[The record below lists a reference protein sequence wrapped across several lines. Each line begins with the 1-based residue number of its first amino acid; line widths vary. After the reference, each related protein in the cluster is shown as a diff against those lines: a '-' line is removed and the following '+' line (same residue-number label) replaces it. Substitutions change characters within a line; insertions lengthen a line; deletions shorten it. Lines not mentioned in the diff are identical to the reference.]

1 MGKKIQFNIS
11 DLVWDKLIQKA
22 VEEGF
27 LEESIVTNKR
37 TYGMNK
43 YVNYILNLYLTKPDF
58 IKSNPN
64 EDKII
69 TLLTK
74 QQETFLN
81 LNTMLHSV
89 AKKDKEDPIQP
100 DSFTR
105 VLSLLKE
112 KKKMKMSEI
121 SQITGLKFEILIVLL
136 GHLYIENKIAYDNQ
150 MRYYLL

>member
-1 MGKKIQFNIS
+1 MGKKIRFNIS
-11 DLVWDKLIQKA
+11 DLLWEKLVKKA

-27 LEESIVTNKR
+27 LEESIDPNKR

-43 YVNYILNLYLTKPDF
+43 YVNYILNLYITKPDF

-69 TLLTK
+69 ALLTK
-74 QQETFLN
+74 QQETFSNLN
-81 LNTMLHSV
+81 LILHSA
-89 AKKDKEDPIQP
+89 AKKEKEEPIES
-100 DSFTR
+100 DSFSR
-105 VLSLLKE
+105 VLTLLKE
-112 KKKMKMSEI
+112 KKKLKMAEI
-121 SQITGLKFEILIVLL
+121 SQITGIKLEILLVLL

>member
-11 DLVWDKLIQKA
+11 NLVWDKLVQKA

-27 LEESIVTNKR
+27 LEESNENTKR

-64 EDKII
+64 EDKMIA
-69 TLLTK
+69 LLTK
-74 QQETFLN
+74 QQETFSNLN
-81 LNTMLHSV
+81 LILHSA
-89 AKKDKEDPIQP
+89 AKKEKEEPIES
-100 DSFTR
+100 DSFSR
-105 VLSLLKE
+105 VLTLLKE
-112 KKKMKMSEI
+112 KKKLKMSEI
-121 SQITGLKFEILIVLL
+121 CLITGIKMEILLGLL